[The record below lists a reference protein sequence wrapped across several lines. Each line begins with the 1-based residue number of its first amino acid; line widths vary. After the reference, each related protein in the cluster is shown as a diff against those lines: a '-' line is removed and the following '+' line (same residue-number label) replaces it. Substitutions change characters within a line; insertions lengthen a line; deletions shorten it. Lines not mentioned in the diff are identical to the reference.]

1 MARAR
6 IAKLLAAAL
15 VVDGRTQTQL
25 AHDLGTSPS
34 QISLWLSG
42 ERAPSAEWL
51 GRLAKEL
58 HIRQDVIDE
67 RAA

>member
-1 MARAR
+1 
-6 IAKLLAAAL
+6 LLSAAL

-34 QISLWLSG
+34 QICLWLSG
-42 ERAPSAEWL
+42 ERAPSPEWIAK
-51 GRLAKEL
+51 LAAEL
-58 HIRQDVIDE
+58 HIKDAVLKE